1 MKRIVV
7 LVGILFLF
15 LILAS
20 CSTSVGSGSD
30 APIYNTIDFDTYE
43 DLYKY
48 FIDGVP
54 EDDVSKH
61 LEAIGVET
69 DEFSTMYHTLK
80 NNGKILIP
88 FFKGEPATLYDSI
101 TLYPRG
107 SSIFYDVI
115 SFSDTQNKEFV
126 NRLQVTYLDET
137 TASIGKEKGVKAV
150 AAEVYKVLQ
159 KCTLFTDYRS
169 IKKSTINLGGK
180 EVECLYA
187 YYDKDVAE
195 IMHAPGEILI
205 FYENIL
211 VRTHLDHE
219 KYIGRLE
226 TLLNGLTFE
235 YFEPS
240 TD

>member
-30 APIYNTIDFDTYE
+30 APIYTIDFDTYE

-69 DEFSTMYHTLK
+69 DEFSTMYHTLN

-88 FFKGEPATLYDSI
+88 FFNGEPATLYNNI
-101 TLYPRG
+101 RLYPHG
-107 SSIFYDVI
+107 SLIFYDVI
-115 SFSDTQNKEFV
+115 SFSDTQNKKFV
-126 NRLQVTYLDET
+126 NGLQVTYLDET

-150 AAEVYKVLQ
+150 AAEVYTLLQ
-159 KCTLFTDYRS
+159 KCTLFSSYRS

-180 EVECLYA
+180 EIECLYA
-187 YYDKDVAE
+187 YYDKDIAE
-195 IMHAPGEILI
+195 KMHAPGEIII

-211 VRTHLDHE
+211 VRIHLDHE
-219 KYIGRLE
+219 KYIGQLE
-226 TLLNGLTFE
+226 TFLNGLTFD

-240 TD
+240 SD

>member
-1 MKRIVV
+1 
-7 LVGILFLF
+7 
-15 LILAS
+15 
-20 CSTSVGSGSD
+20 
-30 APIYNTIDFDTYE
+30 
-43 DLYKY
+43 
-48 FIDGVP
+48 
-54 EDDVSKH
+54 
-61 LEAIGVET
+61 
-69 DEFSTMYHTLK
+69 MYHTLN

-88 FFKGEPATLYDSI
+88 FFEGEPATLYDSI

-107 SSIFYDVI
+107 SMIIYDVI
-115 SFSDTQNKEFV
+115 SFSDTQNKKFV
-126 NRLQVTYLDET
+126 SVLHVTYLDET

-150 AAEVYKVLQ
+150 ASEVYTLLQ
-159 KCTLFTDYRS
+159 KCTLFSDYRS

-195 IMHAPGEILI
+195 KMHAPGEILI

-211 VRTHLDHE
+211 VRTYLDHE

-226 TLLNGLTFE
+226 TLLNGLTFD

-240 TD
+240 SD